1 MATNLYQEAIAEAKQ
16 LKQMAEQSAKNK
28 IIEAITPQIRNLVE
42 RRLLGE
48 LDDIET
54 DSEELEVGSVGIDGD
69 DEIELDVSSAEDSLG
84 DSAIS
89 VSSISAVDASSDEV
103 SLNVEPGAP
112 VDINISSDGS
122 VSIDSDGF
130 DIDISDSGDV
140 GVDHIDDVEEEDEL
154 ILSQEAARALSKILN
169 TPGAMSK
176 SQIAEGLLSVLKKAR
191 TLDRKL
197 NEHYV
202 GIFSR
207 QSKKKIRK
215 YFQKL
220 IGEAINLRNQLIL
233 SERDSRND
241 PIGRKASMVFKEI
254 EEMARRRHGDLLDN
268 LFEAYDEGDKVLD
281 EMDGLDELDA
291 VLTLEPADEEEAEE
305 AEALLGD
312 LDIEL
317 ELGGAEEG
325 GDEEVEF
332 DEEEVEEEGGE
343 GGEEEEFSFDEEE
356 VEEEGGDEVVEIDES
371 MLRREL
377 LRLRE
382 ATEGSPE
389 AADMADSFGGGE
401 VEDEIFVDVDE
412 DDLLNA
418 LADELGDPSVA
429 TPTVESR
436 RRRARR
442 RARPIR
448 ESRTRTQRTRT
459 SSGGSRKLNEYR
471 RAVHALKGQLN
482 EMNLFNAKLLY
493 VNKLMQNRN
502 LSTRQ
507 QKVIVEALDNA
518 KTLREAK
525 LLYKSLT
532 SSLNKKSRR
541 LSEGRIRRTLG
552 SASKSARSAQ
562 RLNEGAGSMNRW
574 AVLAGINTSN

>member
-16 LKQMAEQSAKNK
+16 LKEMAEQSAKNK

-54 DSEELEVGSVGIDGD
+54 DSEDLEIGSIGGED
-69 DEIELDVSSAEDSLG
+69 DEIEVDVSSAEDSFG

-89 VSSISAVDASSDEV
+89 VSSISSSDMSSDEV
-103 SLNVEPGAP
+103 SLSVEPGAP

-130 DIDISDSGDV
+130 DIDISDP
-140 GVDHIDDVEEEDEL
+140 GVDDVDHVDDVEEEDEL

-176 SQIAEGLLSVLKKAR
+176 AQIAEGLLSVLKR
-191 TLDRKL
+191 TRALDRKL
-197 NEHYV
+197 DENYV
-202 GIFSR
+202 DIFSR
-207 QSKKKIRK
+207 QHKKKIRK

-291 VLTLEPADEEEAEE
+291 VLTLEPDDEEEAEE

-312 LDIEL
+312 LDIEF

-325 GDEEVEF
+325 GEEEVEF
-332 DEEEVEEEGGE
+332 EEEEVEDVEGEE
-343 GGEEEEFSFDEEE
+343 GGEEEEFSFEEE
-356 VEEEGGDEVVEIDES
+356 EEDETVEIDES

-418 LADELGDPSVA
+418 LADELGDPSVP

-448 ESRTRTQRTRT
+448 ESRTRTRRTT

-562 RLNEGAGSMNRW
+562 VLNEGAGSMNRW
-574 AVLAGINTSN
+574 AVLAGINTSK

>member
-16 LKQMAEQSAKNK
+16 LKEMAEQSAKNK
-28 IIEAITPQIRNLVE
+28 IIEAITPQIRSLVE
-42 RRLLGE
+42 SRLLGE
-48 LDDIET
+48 LDDM
-54 DSEELEVGSVGIDGD
+54 DSDSDDLEVGSMMDD
-69 DEIELDVSSAEDSLG
+69 DEEDDVEVEMGSSDDSLG
-84 DSAIS
+84 DAAIS
-89 VSSISAVDASSDEV
+89 VSSISSPDSSSDEV
-103 SLNVEPGAP
+103 SLSVEPGAP

-130 DIDISDSGDV
+130 DIDISDSGM
-140 GVDHIDDVEEEDEL
+140 GGDDVEEEDEL

-176 SQIAEGLLSVLKKAR
+176 SQIAEGLLSVLKRAR
-191 TLDRKL
+191 ALDNKL
-197 NEHYV
+197 DEHYV
-202 GIFSR
+202 EIMSYR
-207 QSKKKIRK
+207 DKKKIRN
-215 YFQKL
+215 YFRKL

-268 LFEAYDEGDKVLD
+268 LFEEYSKREGSH
-281 EMDGLDELDA
+281 EMMGEEDANLDELDA
-291 VLTLEPADEEEAEE
+291 VLTLEPADDEEAEE
-305 AEALLGD
+305 LEGLGLD
-312 LDIEL
+312 DIEIDIL
-317 ELGGAEEG
+317 DAGGEEDA
-325 GDEEVEF
+325 GD
-332 DEEEVEEEGGE
+332 EGGE
-343 GGEEEEFSFDEEE
+343 AEEEEFSFEEMSDDEGEEEDDEET
-356 VEEEGGDEVVEIDES
+356 VEIEES

-389 AADMADSFGGGE
+389 AAEMADSFGGGE

-418 LADELGDPSVA
+418 LADELGDPSVPA
-429 TPTVESR
+429 PTVESY

-448 ESRTRTQRTRT
+448 ESRSRARRRT
-459 SSGGSRKLNEYR
+459 SAGSQKLNEYR
-471 RAVHALKGQLN
+471 RAVHALKGQLS

-541 LSEGRIRRTLG
+541 LSESRIRRTLG

-562 RLNEGAGSMNRW
+562 RLDEGAGSMNRW
-574 AVLAGINTSN
+574 AVLAGINTSK